1 MLANRWG
8 QTYTFYKNHKTN
20 MTINS
25 IRNFLYWISK
35 TLGNINA
42 VSKGKVGKRVARRT
56 TGKATGKV
64 LKVFPAKQ
72 RAIVEGVRFIKRHT
86 KPTQTNQQGGIIEK
100 EAPINMTN
108 LMVYCDKCSRG
119 VKIGSKL
126 LDDGSRVRVCKK
138 CGEMISN
145 T

>member
-1 MLANRWG
+1 MALKMRIKQNDHVMVIA
-8 QTYTFYKNHKTN
+8 
-20 MTINS
+20 
-25 IRNFLYWISK
+25 
-35 TLGNINA
+35 GND
-42 VSKGKVGKRVARRT
+42 KGK
-56 TGKATGKV
+56 TGKV

-72 RAIVEGVRFIKRHT
+72 RAIVEGVCFIKRHT

>member
-1 MLANRWG
+1 MALKMRIKQNDRVMVIA
-8 QTYTFYKNHKTN
+8 
-20 MTINS
+20 
-25 IRNFLYWISK
+25 
-35 TLGNINA
+35 GND
-42 VSKGKVGKRVARRT
+42 KGK
-56 TGKATGKV
+56 TGKV